1 MARWILSSLPF
12 AALALMWLLQPA
24 AVAPLF
30 ETTTG
35 HVLLVVAGVLVMLGS
50 LVIQKLIDI
59 KA

>member
-1 MARWILSSLPF
+1 
-12 AALALMWLLQPA
+12 MWLLQPA